1 MNRSTTIPFT
11 VSEALMKSEKGK
23 TYQLRLTPEQ
33 RSEVR
38 ELTGKEAETPELS
51 IEDLEERIAPMTAL
65 GWKKTH
71 PQ

>member
-1 MNRSTTIPFT
+1 
-11 VSEALMKSEKGK
+11 MKAEKQK

-38 ELTGKEAETPELS
+38 ELTGKEVDTLELNV
-51 IEDLEERIAPMTAL
+51 EELEERIAPVTRAGL
-65 GWKKTH
+65 NKIR